1 MKLTLNRI
9 LIFVG
14 AISIFA
20 IYAIHLFLIIN
31 GKPSFM
37 PENLRDIVIT
47 TTGVL
52 LSSSYIY
59 LFIRNKKPEYLFL
72 IFANMFLIISM
83 IHFLRLLFGGLPC

>member
-37 PENLRDIVIT
+37 PENFRDITIT
-47 TTGVL
+47 TAGIL
-52 LSSSYIY
+52 LSASYAY

-72 IFANMFLIISM
+72 IFTNMFLIIAL
-83 IHFLRLLFGGLPC
+83 IHFLRLLFGGLLC